1 MTLVKFNQD
10 KKNNSLMPGFNDI
23 FDSIFN
29 DSFWS
34 DRTIARVPAVNVSET
49 TDHFHIELAAPGLK
63 KNDFKIS
70 IDHNVLYIAVEQQTE
85 ANDTGRKYNKRE
97 FSYSSF
103 VRSFV
108 LPQAADQNQ
117 IEAAYEDGVLKVDMA
132 KKEEAKSV
140 SRQISLK

>member
-10 KKNNSLMPGFNDI
+10 KKNNSLMPGFNDV

-29 DSFWS
+29 DSFFS

-63 KNDFKIS
+63 KDDFKIS
-70 IDHNVLYIAVEQQTE
+70 IDHNVLYISVEKQAE
-85 ANDTGRKYNKRE
+85 AKETGRKYNKRE

-117 IEAAYEDGVLKVDMA
+117 IEAAYEDGILKVNIA

-140 SRQISLK
+140 SRQILLK

>member
-10 KKNNSLMPGFNDI
+10 KKNNSLMPGFNDV

-29 DSFWS
+29 DSFFS
-34 DRTIARVPAVNVSET
+34 DRTIARVPAVNVSES

-63 KNDFKIS
+63 KDDFKIS
-70 IDHNVLYIAVEQQTE
+70 IDHNVLYIAVEQQTQ
-85 ANDTGRKYNKRE
+85 ANNTGRKYNKRE

-108 LPQAADQNQ
+108 LPQAADQNR
-117 IEAAYEDGVLKVDMA
+117 IEAAYEEGILRVDIA

-140 SRQISLK
+140 SRKISLK

>member
-10 KKNNSLMPGFNDI
+10 KKNNSLMPGFNDV

-29 DSFWS
+29 DSFFS
-34 DRTIARVPAVNVSET
+34 DRTIARVPAVNVSES

-63 KNDFKIS
+63 KEDFKIS
-70 IDHNVLYIAVEQQTE
+70 IDHHVLYIAVEQQTE
-85 ANDTGRKYNKRE
+85 ANDNGRKYNKKE

-108 LPQAADQNQ
+108 LPQAADQNRV
-117 IEAAYEDGVLKVDMA
+117 EAAYEDGVLKVDIA

-140 SRQISLK
+140 SRQILLK

>member
-10 KKNNSLMPGFNDI
+10 KKNNSLMPGFNDV

-29 DSFWS
+29 DSFFS
-34 DRTIARVPAVNVSET
+34 DRTIARVPAVNVSES
-49 TDHFHIELAAPGLK
+49 TDNFHVELAAPGLK
-63 KNDFKIS
+63 KDDFKIS
-70 IDHNVLYIAVEQQTE
+70 LDHNVLYIAVEQQTE

-108 LPQAADQNQ
+108 LPQAADQNK
-117 IEAAYEDGVLKVDMA
+117 IEAAYEEGILKVDIA

>member
-10 KKNNSLMPGFNDI
+10 KKNNSLMPGFNDV

-29 DSFWS
+29 DSFFS
-34 DRTIARVPAVNVSET
+34 DRTISRVPAVNVSES

-63 KNDFKIS
+63 KDDFKIS
-70 IDHNVLYIAVEQQTE
+70 IDHNVLYIAVEQQNA
-85 ANDTGRKYNKRE
+85 ANNTGRKYNKRE

-108 LPQAADQNQ
+108 LPQAADQNKIQ
-117 IEAAYEDGVLKVDMA
+117 AAYEDGILKVDIA

-140 SRQISLK
+140 TRQISLK